1 MKKVAFLALV
11 FLVYGKISVAQCGKT
26 TVLSSSKTEYLDGS
40 YAVQRTVEEKSS
52 IEINKSEIIII
63 PGNEQSKMTGAIKS
77 DSCNWKKPFR
87 EGKSV
92 VKATFTREGEDP
104 KNATITIEGKDGK
117 VSFLMEI
124 DEMPDKKIR
133 IMVDKFEE
141 KI

>member
-1 MKKVAFLALV
+1 
-11 FLVYGKISVAQCGKT
+11 
-26 TVLSSSKTEYLDGS
+26 
-40 YAVQRTVEEKSS
+40 VEEKSS
-52 IEINKSEIIII
+52 VEISTSEIIII
-63 PGNEQSKMTGAIKS
+63 PGNGSKMTGAIKS
-77 DSCNWKKPFR
+77 DSCNWKKPFK

-92 VKATFTREGEDP
+92 LKATFTREGEDS

-133 IMVDKFEE
+133 IVADKFEE